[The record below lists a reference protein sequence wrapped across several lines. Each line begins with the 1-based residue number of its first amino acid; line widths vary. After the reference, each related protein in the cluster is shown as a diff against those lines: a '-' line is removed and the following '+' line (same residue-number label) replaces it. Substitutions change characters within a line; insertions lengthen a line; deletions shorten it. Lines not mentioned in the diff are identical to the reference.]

1 VGNVS
6 LSLYSRDEEAAL
18 EVFMRLVVKKFGGT
32 SVGNIDRILEV
43 AKQVAAARNQSEQV
57 VVVVS
62 AMAGETDRLVK
73 LSYQVTENPD
83 EREFDLLLSTGEMV
97 SSALLAIAL
106 NALGYAAE
114 SFTGRQV
121 GILTD
126 SVHTKARIRK
136 IDAERL
142 LRALEQGK
150 IAVVAGFQGI
160 DEHED
165 LTTLGRGGSDTT
177 AVALAAAMGSAI
189 CEIYTDV
196 DGVYTA
202 DPNLVP
208 EARRLRK
215 ISYDEM
221 LEMASLGAKVL
232 QTRSV
237 EVAKIYNVPVLVK
250 STFEAGEGTLVTR
263 EDAELEKVAV
273 SGLTLDKNQ
282 ARITVLGVPDHPGLA
297 AKIFGKVSDA
307 HIVVDMIVQ
316 NVSEQELTDISFTMA
331 RSDGKKAFDL
341 VHEVLPDIGARDV
354 KLDGKI
360 AKVSIIGAGMRSH
373 SGIATTMFAA
383 LAGENINI
391 LMISTSE
398 IKISCIIDEKYGELA
413 VRTLHEAFGLG
424 SPREDEISEG
434 C

>member
-1 VGNVS
+1 
-6 LSLYSRDEEAAL
+6 
-18 EVFMRLVVKKFGGT
+18 MRLLVKKFGGT
-32 SVGNIDRILEV
+32 SVGSIERIREV
-43 AKQVAAARNQSEQV
+43 AKKVVPARHSGERV

-73 LSYQVTENPD
+73 LGYQISENPD

-106 NALGYAAE
+106 TDMGYAAE

-136 IDAERL
+136 IDGERIFQ
-142 LRALEQGK
+142 ALDQGK

-160 DEHED
+160 DERED
-165 LTTLGRGGSDTT
+165 MTTLGRGGSDTT
-177 AVALAAAMGSAI
+177 AVALAAALGADV

-208 EARRLRK
+208 DARRLRK

-237 EVAKIYNVPVLVK
+237 EVAKIYQVPVLVK
-250 STFEAGEGTLVTR
+250 STFQEGQGTLVTR
-263 EDAELEKVAV
+263 EDAELEKVVV
-273 SGLTLDKNQ
+273 SGLSLDQNQ
-282 ARITVLGVPDHPGLA
+282 ARLTVLGVPDRPGLA
-297 AKIFGKVSDA
+297 ARIFGKVSDA
-307 HIVVDMIVQ
+307 HIIVDMIVQ
-316 NVSEQELTDISFTMA
+316 NVSEQELTDISFTVA
-331 RSDGKKAFDL
+331 RSDGQRALTL
-341 VHEVLPDIGARDV
+341 VREVLPEIGARDV
-354 KLDGKI
+354 KLDAKI

-383 LAGENINI
+383 LARENINI

-398 IKISCIIDEKYGELA
+398 IKISCVIDEKYGELA
-413 VRTLHEAFGLG
+413 LRTLHEAFGLG
-424 SPREDEISEG
+424 NPRDDEVAER
-434 C
+434 

>member
-1 VGNVS
+1 M
-6 LSLYSRDEEAAL
+6 A
-18 EVFMRLVVKKFGGT
+18 FVVKKFGGT
-32 SVGNIDRILEV
+32 SVGNIERILEV
-43 AKQVAAARNQSEQV
+43 AKKVATACSRGEKV

-62 AMAGETDRLVK
+62 AMAGDTDRLVK
-73 LSYQVTENPD
+73 LGTQVAEHPD

-106 NALGYAAE
+106 NDMGYAAE

-126 SVHTKARIRK
+126 SVHTQARIRK
-136 IDAERL
+136 IDGERIFQ
-142 LRALEQGK
+142 ALDQGK

-160 DEHED
+160 DERED
-165 LTTLGRGGSDTT
+165 MTTLGRGGSDTT
-177 AVALAAAMGSAI
+177 AVALAAALNADV

-196 DGVYTA
+196 DGIYTA

-208 EARRLRK
+208 DARRLRK

-237 EVAKIYNVPVLVK
+237 EVAKIYHVPVLVK
-250 STFEAGEGTLVTR
+250 STFQEGEGTLVTR
-263 EDAELEKVAV
+263 EDAELEKVVV

-282 ARITVLGVPDHPGLA
+282 ARITVLGVPDRPGLA
-297 AKIFGKVSDA
+297 AKIFGRVSAA

-316 NVSEQELTDISFTMA
+316 NVSEQELTDISFTVA
-331 RSDGKKAFDL
+331 RGDGQKARAL
-341 VHEVLPDIGARDV
+341 VAEVLPDIGARDV
-354 KLDGKI
+354 KLDAKI
-360 AKVSIIGAGMRSH
+360 AKVSIIGAGMHSH
-373 SGIATTMFAA
+373 SGIATSMFAT

-413 VRTLHEAFGLG
+413 VRTLHDAFDLG
-424 SPREDEISEG
+424 HPRDDELAAR
-434 C
+434 

>member
-1 VGNVS
+1 
-6 LSLYSRDEEAAL
+6 
-18 EVFMRLVVKKFGGT
+18 MRFAVKKFGGT

-43 AKQVAAARNQSEQV
+43 AKKVAAARSRGDKV

-62 AMAGETDRLVK
+62 AMAGDTDRLVR
-73 LSYQVTENPD
+73 LGTQVSDHPD

-106 NALGYAAE
+106 NDMGCAAE

-136 IDAERL
+136 IDGERIFQ
-142 LRALEQGK
+142 ALDQGK

-160 DEHED
+160 NERED
-165 LTTLGRGGSDTT
+165 MTTLGRGGSDTT
-177 AVALAAAMGSAI
+177 AVALAAALNADG

-208 EARRLRK
+208 DAQRLRK

-237 EVAKIYNVPVLVK
+237 EVAKIYHVPVLVK
-250 STFEAGEGTLVTR
+250 STFQEGEGTLVTR
-263 EDAELEKVAV
+263 EDAELEKVVV
-273 SGLTLDKNQ
+273 SGLTLDNNQ
-282 ARITVLGVPDHPGLA
+282 ARITVLGVPDRPGLA
-297 AKIFGKVSDA
+297 AKIFGRVSDA

-316 NVSEQELTDISFTMA
+316 NVSEQELTDISFTVA
-331 RSDGKKAFDL
+331 RGDGKKAFAL
-341 VHEVLPDIGARDV
+341 VEEVLPEIGARAV
-354 KLDGKI
+354 KLDAKI

-373 SGIATTMFAA
+373 SGIATSMFAG
-383 LAGENINI
+383 LARENINI

-398 IKISCIIDEKYGELA
+398 IKISCVIDEKYGELA
-413 VRTLHEAFGLG
+413 VRTLHDAFGLG
-424 SPREDEISEG
+424 NPREDELAER
-434 C
+434 

>member
-1 VGNVS
+1 
-6 LSLYSRDEEAAL
+6 
-18 EVFMRLVVKKFGGT
+18 MRLVVKKFGGT
-32 SVGNIDRILEV
+32 SVGTLDRIREV
-43 AKQVAAARNQSEQV
+43 AKKVAAARDGGEGI

-62 AMAGETDRLVK
+62 AMAGETDRLVQ
-73 LSYQVTENPD
+73 LGYQVSDNPN

-106 NALGYAAE
+106 NAMGYAAE
-114 SFTGRQV
+114 SLTGRQV

-136 IDAERL
+136 INGERIL
-142 LRALEQGK
+142 QTLEQGK

-160 DEHED
+160 DERED
-165 LTTLGRGGSDTT
+165 MTTLGRGGSDTT
-177 AVALAAAMGSAI
+177 AVALAAALGADL

-196 DGVYTA
+196 DGIYTA
-202 DPNLVP
+202 DPNVVP

-237 EVAKIYNVPVLVK
+237 EVAKIYNVSVLVK
-250 STFEAGEGTLVTR
+250 STFQEGEGTLVTH
-263 EDAELEKVAV
+263 EDAELEKVVV
-273 SGLTLDKNQ
+273 SGVTLDKNQ
-282 ARITVLGVPDHPGLA
+282 ARLTVAGVPDRPGVA

-307 HIVVDMIVQ
+307 HIIVDMIVQ
-316 NVSEQELTDISFTMA
+316 NVGEQELTDISFTVA
-331 RSDGKKAFDL
+331 RSDAKKALTL
-341 VHEVLPDIGARDV
+341 VQEVLPEIGAHDV
-354 KLDGKI
+354 KLDAKI

-373 SGIATTMFAA
+373 SGIATMMFAA
-383 LAGENINI
+383 LARENVNI

-398 IKISCIIDEKYGELA
+398 IKISCVIDEKYAELA
-413 VRTLHEAFGLG
+413 VRTLHEAFDLG
-424 SPREDEISEG
+424 NRRDEEAAER
-434 C
+434 

>member
-1 VGNVS
+1 
-6 LSLYSRDEEAAL
+6 
-18 EVFMRLVVKKFGGT
+18 MRLVVKKFGGT
-32 SVGNIDRILEV
+32 SVGNIERILEV
-43 AKQVAAARNQSEQV
+43 AKQVASARDRGERV

-62 AMAGETDRLVK
+62 AMAGETDRLVS
-73 LSYQVTENPD
+73 LGSQISENPD
-83 EREFDLLLSTGEMV
+83 EREFDLLLATGEMV

-106 NALGYAAE
+106 NDRGYTAE

-136 IDAERL
+136 INGERIFQ
-142 LRALEQGK
+142 AIDQGK

-160 DEHED
+160 DERED
-165 LTTLGRGGSDTT
+165 MTTLGRGGSDTT
-177 AVALAAAMGSAI
+177 AVALAATLGADV

-208 EARRLRK
+208 DARRLRK

-250 STFEAGEGTLVTR
+250 STFQEGEGTLVTK
-263 EDAELEKVAV
+263 EDAELEKVVV
-273 SGLTLDKNQ
+273 SGLMLDKNQ
-282 ARITVLGVPDHPGLA
+282 ARITVVGVPDRPGVA
-297 AKIFGKVSDA
+297 SKIFGKISDA

-316 NVSEQELTDISFTMA
+316 NVSEQELTDISFTVA
-331 RSDGKKAFDL
+331 RGDGKKAAAL
-341 VHEVLPDIGARDV
+341 VRELLSEIAARDV

-360 AKVSIIGAGMRSH
+360 AKVSIVGAGMRSH

-383 LAGENINI
+383 LARENVNI

-398 IKISCIIDEKYGELA
+398 IKISCVIDEKYGELA

-424 SPREDEISEG
+424 NRRDDELAERE
-434 C
+434 

>member
-1 VGNVS
+1 
-6 LSLYSRDEEAAL
+6 
-18 EVFMRLVVKKFGGT
+18 MRFVVKKFGGT
-32 SVGNIDRILEV
+32 SVGNIDRMLEV
-43 AKQVAAARNQSEQV
+43 AKKIVAARSLGEKV

-62 AMAGETDRLVK
+62 AMAGDTDRLVK
-73 LSYQVTENPD
+73 LGTQVSENPD

-106 NALGYAAE
+106 NDMGYAAE

-126 SVHTKARIRK
+126 SVHTQARIRK
-136 IDAERL
+136 IDGERIFQ
-142 LRALEQGK
+142 ALDQGK

-160 DEHED
+160 NERED
-165 LTTLGRGGSDTT
+165 MTTLGRGGSDTT
-177 AVALAAAMGSAI
+177 AVALAAALSAEV

-208 EARRLRK
+208 DARRLRK

-237 EVAKIYNVPVLVK
+237 EVAKIYHVPVLVK
-250 STFEAGEGTLVTR
+250 STFQEGEGTLVTR
-263 EDAELEKVAV
+263 EDAELEKVVV

-282 ARITVLGVPDHPGLA
+282 ARITVLGVPDRPGLA
-297 AKIFGKVSDA
+297 AKIFGRVSDA

-316 NVSEQELTDISFTMA
+316 NVSEQELTDISFTVA
-331 RSDGKKAFDL
+331 RGDGKKAFAL
-341 VHEVLPDIGARDV
+341 VEEVLPEIGAHDV
-354 KLDGKI
+354 KLDAKI

-373 SGIATTMFAA
+373 AGIATGMFAA
-383 LAGENINI
+383 LARENINI

-398 IKISCIIDEKYGELA
+398 IKISCVIDEKYGELA
-413 VRTLHEAFGLG
+413 VRTLHDAFGLG
-424 SPREDEISEG
+424 DPREDERAER
-434 C
+434 

>member
-1 VGNVS
+1 MS
-6 LSLYSRDEEAAL
+6 
-18 EVFMRLVVKKFGGT
+18 FVVKKFGGT
-32 SVGNIDRILEV
+32 SVGNIDRLLEV
-43 AKQVAAARNQSEQV
+43 AKKITAARDRGERV

-73 LSYQVTENPD
+73 LSYEVSENPD

-106 NALGYAAE
+106 NAMGYAAE

-136 IDAERL
+136 INGERIFQ
-142 LRALEQGK
+142 ALDQGK

-160 DEHED
+160 DERED
-165 LTTLGRGGSDTT
+165 MTTLGRGGSDTT
-177 AVALAAAMGSAI
+177 AVALAAALNADV

-208 EARRLRK
+208 DARRLRK

-232 QTRSV
+232 QARAV
-237 EVAKIYNVPVLVK
+237 EVAKIYHVPVLVK
-250 STFEAGEGTLVTR
+250 STFQEGEGTLVTK
-263 EDAELEKVAV
+263 EDAELEKVVV

-282 ARITVLGVPDHPGLA
+282 ARITVLGVPDRPGLA

-316 NVSEQELTDISFTMA
+316 NVSEQELTDISFTVP
-331 RSDGKKAFDL
+331 RGDGKKAFAL
-341 VHEVLPDIGARDV
+341 VQEVLPEIGAHDV
-354 KLDGKI
+354 KLDTKI

-373 SGIATTMFAA
+373 SGIATSMFAA
-383 LAGENINI
+383 LARENINI

-398 IKISCIIDEKYGELA
+398 IKISCVIDEKYAELGI
-413 VRTLHEAFGLG
+413 RTLHEAFGLG
-424 SPREDEISEG
+424 NARDDEHAEHQ
-434 C
+434 

>member
-1 VGNVS
+1 
-6 LSLYSRDEEAAL
+6 
-18 EVFMRLVVKKFGGT
+18 MRLVVKKFGGT
-32 SVGNIDRILEV
+32 SVGTLDRIREV
-43 AKQVAAARNQSEQV
+43 AKKVAAARDGGEGI

-62 AMAGETDRLVK
+62 AMAGETDRLVQ
-73 LSYQVTENPD
+73 LGYQVSDNPN

-114 SFTGRQV
+114 SLTGRQV

-136 IDAERL
+136 INGERIL
-142 LRALEQGK
+142 QTLEQGK

-160 DEHED
+160 DERED
-165 LTTLGRGGSDTT
+165 MTTLGRGGSDTT
-177 AVALAAAMGSAI
+177 AVALAAALGADL

-196 DGVYTA
+196 DGIYTA
-202 DPNLVP
+202 DPNVVP

-237 EVAKIYNVPVLVK
+237 EVAKIYNVSVLVK
-250 STFEAGEGTLVTR
+250 STFQEGEGTLVTH
-263 EDAELEKVAV
+263 EDAELEKVVV
-273 SGLTLDKNQ
+273 SGVTLDKNQ
-282 ARITVLGVPDHPGLA
+282 ARLTVAGVPDRPGVA

-307 HIVVDMIVQ
+307 HIIVDMIVQ
-316 NVSEQELTDISFTMA
+316 NVGEQELTDISFTVA
-331 RSDGKKAFDL
+331 RSDAKKALTL
-341 VHEVLPDIGARDV
+341 VQEVLPEIGAHDV
-354 KLDGKI
+354 KLDAKI

-383 LAGENINI
+383 LARENVNI

-398 IKISCIIDEKYGELA
+398 IKISCVIDEKYAELA
-413 VRTLHEAFGLG
+413 VRTLHEAFDLG
-424 SPREDEISEG
+424 NRRDEEAAER
-434 C
+434 

>member
-1 VGNVS
+1 
-6 LSLYSRDEEAAL
+6 
-18 EVFMRLVVKKFGGT
+18 MRFVVMKFGGT
-32 SVGNIDRILEV
+32 SVGNIDRILDV
-43 AKQVAAARNQSEQV
+43 AKRVAAAHNQGEQV

-97 SSALLAIAL
+97 SSALLTIAL

-114 SFTGRQV
+114 SFTGRQM

-136 IDAERL
+136 IDGERIL
-142 LRALEQGK
+142 HALEQGK

-177 AVALAAAMGSAI
+177 AVALAAALGSGM

-250 STFEAGEGTLVTR
+250 STFQEGEGTLVTR

-282 ARITVLGVPDHPGLA
+282 ARLTVLGVPDRPGLA

-331 RSDGKKAFDL
+331 RGDGKKAFDL

-383 LAGENINI
+383 LASESINI

-424 SPREDEISEG
+424 SPREDERSEG

>member
-1 VGNVS
+1 
-6 LSLYSRDEEAAL
+6 
-18 EVFMRLVVKKFGGT
+18 MRLVVKKFGGT

-43 AKQVAAARNQSEQV
+43 AKQVASARDRGEKV

-62 AMAGETDRLVK
+62 AMAGETDRLVS
-73 LSYQVTENPD
+73 LGSQISENPD
-83 EREFDLLLSTGEMV
+83 EREFDLLLATGEMV

-106 NALGYAAE
+106 NDRGYAAE

-136 IDAERL
+136 INGERIFQ
-142 LRALEQGK
+142 ALEQGK

-160 DEHED
+160 DERED
-165 LTTLGRGGSDTT
+165 MTTLGRGGSDTT
-177 AVALAAAMGSAI
+177 AVALAAALGADV
-189 CEIYTDV
+189 CEVYTDV

-208 EARRLRK
+208 DARRLRK

-250 STFEAGEGTLVTR
+250 STFQEGEGTLVTK
-263 EDAELEKVAV
+263 EDAQLEKVVV

-282 ARITVLGVPDHPGLA
+282 ARITVVGVPDRPGVA
-297 AKIFGKVSDA
+297 SKIFGKVSDA

-316 NVSEQELTDISFTMA
+316 NVSEQELTDISFTVA
-331 RSDGKKAFDL
+331 RGDGKKAAAL
-341 VHEVLPDIGARDV
+341 VRELLPEIAARDV
-354 KLDGKI
+354 RLDGKI
-360 AKVSIIGAGMRSH
+360 AKVSIVGAGMRSH

-383 LAGENINI
+383 LARENVNI

-398 IKISCIIDEKYGELA
+398 IKISCVIDEKYGELA

-424 SPREDEISEG
+424 SRRDDELTERE
-434 C
+434 

>member
-1 VGNVS
+1 MG
-6 LSLYSRDEEAAL
+6 
-18 EVFMRLVVKKFGGT
+18 FVVKKFGGT
-32 SVGNIDRILEV
+32 SVGTLERIRDV
-43 AKQVAAARNQSEQV
+43 AKKVAAARDRGEDI

-62 AMAGETDRLVK
+62 AMAGETDRLIR
-73 LSYQVTENPD
+73 LAYQMAEAPN

-106 NALGYAAE
+106 NDMGYAAE

-136 IDAERL
+136 IDGERIL
-142 LRALEQGK
+142 QALRQGK

-165 LTTLGRGGSDTT
+165 MTTLGRGGSDTT
-177 AVALAAAMGSAI
+177 AVALAAALGADL

-208 EARRLRK
+208 DARRLRK

-250 STFEAGEGTLVTR
+250 STFQEGEGTLVTQ
-263 EDAELEKVAV
+263 EDAELEKVVV
-273 SGLTLDKNQ
+273 SGVTLDTNQ
-282 ARITVLGVPDHPGLA
+282 ARLTVMGVPDRPGVA
-297 AKIFGKVSDA
+297 AKLFGKISDA

-316 NVSEQELTDISFTMA
+316 NVSEQELTDISFTVP
-331 RSDGKKAFDL
+331 RGDGKKALAL
-341 VHEVLPDIGARDV
+341 VQEVLPEIGARDV
-354 KLDGKI
+354 KLDARI

-373 SGIATTMFAA
+373 SGVATTMFAT
-383 LAGENINI
+383 LARENINI

-398 IKISCIIDEKYGELA
+398 IKISCVIDEKYGELA
-413 VRTLHEAFGLG
+413 VRSLHEAFGLG
-424 SPREDEISEG
+424 SRREDEPSEPAR
-434 C
+434 

>member
-1 VGNVS
+1 M
-6 LSLYSRDEEAAL
+6 A
-18 EVFMRLVVKKFGGT
+18 FVVKKFGGT

-43 AKQVAAARNQSEQV
+43 AKKVAAARGHGDKV

-62 AMAGETDRLVK
+62 AMAGDTDRLVK
-73 LSYQVTENPD
+73 LGTQITENPD

-106 NALGYAAE
+106 NDMGYAAE

-136 IDAERL
+136 IDGGRIFQVL
-142 LRALEQGK
+142 DQGK

-160 DEHED
+160 DEKED
-165 LTTLGRGGSDTT
+165 MTTLGRGGSDTT
-177 AVALAAAMGSAI
+177 AVALAAALRADV

-196 DGVYTA
+196 DGIYTA

-208 EARRLRK
+208 DARRLRK
-215 ISYDEM
+215 ISFDEM

-237 EVAKIYNVPVLVK
+237 EVAKIYHVPVLVK
-250 STFEAGEGTLVTR
+250 STFREGEGTLVTR

-282 ARITVLGVPDHPGLA
+282 ARITVLGVPDRPGLA
-297 AKIFGKVSDA
+297 AKIFGRVSDA
-307 HIVVDMIVQ
+307 YIVVDMIVQ
-316 NVSEQELTDISFTMA
+316 NVSEQELTDISFTVA
-331 RSDGKKAFDL
+331 RGDGKKAFTL
-341 VHEVLPDIGARDV
+341 VEEVLPGIGAQAV
-354 KLDGKI
+354 KLDAKI

-373 SGIATTMFAA
+373 SGIATSMFAA
-383 LAGENINI
+383 LAHENINI

-398 IKISCIIDEKYGELA
+398 IKISCVIDEKYGELA
-413 VRTLHEAFGLG
+413 VRTLHDAFGLG
-424 SPREDEISEG
+424 HPRDDELAEP
-434 C
+434 

>member
-1 VGNVS
+1 
-6 LSLYSRDEEAAL
+6 
-18 EVFMRLVVKKFGGT
+18 MRVVVKKFGGT
-32 SVGNIDRILEV
+32 SVGNIDRILDV
-43 AKQVAAARNQSEQV
+43 AKQVAAARTRGDRV

-97 SSALLAIAL
+97 SSALLAMAL
-106 NALGYAAE
+106 KALGYAAE

-126 SVHTKARIRK
+126 SVHTKARIRR
-136 IDAERL
+136 INGERIL
-142 LRALEQGK
+142 QALEQGK

-177 AVALAAAMGSAI
+177 AVALAAALGSAV

-208 EARRLRK
+208 DARRLHK

-250 STFEAGEGTLVTR
+250 STFEEGEGTLVTR

-282 ARITVLGVPDHPGLA
+282 ARITVLGVPDRPGLA

-331 RSDGKKAFDL
+331 RGDGQKAFAL
-341 VHEVLPDIGARDV
+341 VHDVLPDIGARDV

-360 AKVSIIGAGMRSH
+360 AKVSIIGAGMSSH
-373 SGIATTMFAA
+373 SGIATSMFTA
-383 LAGENINI
+383 LAHENINI

-413 VRTLHEAFGLG
+413 VRTLHDAFGLG
-424 SPREDEISEG
+424 GPREDESSAG

>member
-1 VGNVS
+1 
-6 LSLYSRDEEAAL
+6 
-18 EVFMRLVVKKFGGT
+18 MRFVVKKFGGT
-32 SVGNIDRILEV
+32 SVGNIQRILEV
-43 AKQVAAARNQSEQV
+43 AKKVAAARDCGDKIL
-57 VVVVS
+57 VVVS
-62 AMAGETDRLVK
+62 AMAGETDRLVH
-73 LSYQVTENPD
+73 LAYQVSEHPS

-106 NALGYAAE
+106 DDMGYAAD

-136 IDAERL
+136 IDGERIL
-142 LRALEQGK
+142 QALEQGK

-160 DEHED
+160 NERED
-165 LTTLGRGGSDTT
+165 MTTLGRGGSDTT
-177 AVALAAAMGSAI
+177 AVALAAALGADL

-208 EARRLRK
+208 DARRLRK

-237 EVAKIYNVPVLVK
+237 EVGKIYSVPILVK
-250 STFEAGEGTLVTR
+250 STFQEGEGTLVTR
-263 EDAELEKVAV
+263 EDAELEKVVV

-282 ARITVLGVPDHPGLA
+282 ARLTVLGVPDRPGVA
-297 AKIFGKVSDA
+297 ANIFGKVSDA

-316 NVSEQELTDISFTMA
+316 NVSEQELTDISFTVA
-331 RSDGKKAFDL
+331 RSDGKKALAL
-341 VHEVLPDIGARDV
+341 VQEVLPAIGARAV
-354 KLDGKI
+354 KLDAKI

-373 SGIATTMFAA
+373 SGIATTMFTT
-383 LAGENINI
+383 LARENVNI

-398 IKISCIIDEKYGELA
+398 IKISCVIDEKYGELA
-413 VRTLHEAFGLG
+413 VRALHDAFGLG
-424 SPREDEISEG
+424 NRRDDDFSEG
-434 C
+434 

>member
-1 VGNVS
+1 
-6 LSLYSRDEEAAL
+6 
-18 EVFMRLVVKKFGGT
+18 MRFVVKKFGGT
-32 SVGNIDRILEV
+32 SVGDIDRILEV
-43 AKQVAAARNQSEQV
+43 TKQVASARDRGERV

-62 AMAGETDRLVK
+62 AMAGETDRLVS
-73 LSYQVTENPD
+73 LGAQISENPD
-83 EREFDLLLSTGEMV
+83 EREFDLLLATGEMV

-106 NALGYAAE
+106 NDRGYAAE

-136 IDAERL
+136 IDGERIL
-142 LRALEQGK
+142 QALDQGK

-160 DEHED
+160 DERED
-165 LTTLGRGGSDTT
+165 MTTLGRGGSDTT
-177 AVALAAAMGSAI
+177 AVALAAALGADV

-208 EARRLRK
+208 DARRLRK

-250 STFEAGEGTLVTR
+250 STFQEGDGTLVTK
-263 EDAELEKVAV
+263 EDAELEKVVV

-282 ARITVLGVPDHPGLA
+282 ARITVVGVPDRPGVA

-316 NVSEQELTDISFTMA
+316 NVSEQELTDISFTVA
-331 RSDGKKAFDL
+331 RGDGKKAAAL
-341 VHEVLPDIGARDV
+341 VRELLSEIGACDV
-354 KLDGKI
+354 RLDVKI
-360 AKVSIIGAGMRSH
+360 AKVSIVGAGMRSH

-383 LAGENINI
+383 LARENVNI

-398 IKISCIIDEKYGELA
+398 IKISCVIGEKYGELA
-413 VRTLHEAFGLG
+413 LRTLHEAFGLG
-424 SPREDEISEG
+424 NRRDDELAER
-434 C
+434 

>member
-1 VGNVS
+1 
-6 LSLYSRDEEAAL
+6 
-18 EVFMRLVVKKFGGT
+18 MRFVVKKFGGT
-32 SVGNIDRILEV
+32 SVGNIERILEV
-43 AKQVAAARNQSEQV
+43 AKKVAAARDRGDKIL
-57 VVVVS
+57 VVVS
-62 AMAGETDRLVK
+62 AMAGETDRLVY
-73 LSYQVTENPD
+73 LAYQVSEHPN

-106 NALGYAAE
+106 DDMGYAAD

-136 IDAERL
+136 IDGERIL
-142 LRALEQGK
+142 QALEQGK

-160 DEHED
+160 NERED
-165 LTTLGRGGSDTT
+165 MTTLGRGGSDTT
-177 AVALAAAMGSAI
+177 AVALAAALGADL

-208 EARRLRK
+208 DARRLRK

-237 EVAKIYNVPVLVK
+237 EVGKIYSVPILVK
-250 STFEAGEGTLVTR
+250 STFHEGEGTLVTR
-263 EDAELEKVAV
+263 EDAELEKVVV

-282 ARITVLGVPDHPGLA
+282 ARLTVLGVPDRPGVA

-316 NVSEQELTDISFTMA
+316 NVSEQELTDISFTVA
-331 RSDGKKAFDL
+331 RSDGKKALAL
-341 VHEVLPDIGARDV
+341 VQEVLPAIGARAV
-354 KLDGKI
+354 KLDAKI

-373 SGIATTMFAA
+373 SGIATTMFTT
-383 LAGENINI
+383 LARENVNI

-398 IKISCIIDEKYGELA
+398 IKISCVIDEKYGELA
-413 VRTLHEAFGLG
+413 VRALHDAFGLG
-424 SPREDEISEG
+424 NRRDDDFSEG
-434 C
+434 

>member
-1 VGNVS
+1 
-6 LSLYSRDEEAAL
+6 
-18 EVFMRLVVKKFGGT
+18 MRFVVKKFGGT
-32 SVGNIDRILEV
+32 SVGNIDRILDV
-43 AKQVAAARNQSEQV
+43 AKQVAAARNQGEQV

-97 SSALLAIAL
+97 SSALLTIAL

-136 IDAERL
+136 INGERIL
-142 LRALEQGK
+142 HVLEQGK

-177 AVALAAAMGSAI
+177 AVALAAALGSAV

-208 EARRLRK
+208 DARRLCK

-250 STFEAGEGTLVTR
+250 STFQEGDGTLVTR

-282 ARITVLGVPDHPGLA
+282 ARLTVLGVPDRPGLA

-331 RSDGKKAFDL
+331 RGDGKKAFAL
-341 VHEVLPDIGARDV
+341 VHEVLPEIGARDV

-383 LAGENINI
+383 LAHENINI

-424 SPREDEISEG
+424 SSRDDELSEG
-434 C
+434 G

>member
-1 VGNVS
+1 
-6 LSLYSRDEEAAL
+6 
-18 EVFMRLVVKKFGGT
+18 MRFVVKKFGGT

-43 AKQVAAARNQSEQV
+43 AKKVAAAHHHGEKV

-73 LSYQVTENPD
+73 LGYQVSENPD
-83 EREFDLLLSTGEMV
+83 AREFDLLLSTGEMV

-106 NALGYAAE
+106 GDMGYAAE

-126 SVHTKARIRK
+126 SMHTRARIRK
-136 IDAERL
+136 IDGERIVQ
-142 LRALEQGK
+142 ALQQGK

-160 DEHED
+160 DERED

-177 AVALAAAMGSAI
+177 AVALAAALSSDV

-208 EARRLRK
+208 DARRLRK

-237 EVAKIYNVPVLVK
+237 EVAKIYQVPVLVK
-250 STFEAGEGTLVTR
+250 STFHEGEGTLVTK

-282 ARITVLGVPDHPGLA
+282 ARITVLGVPDRPGLA
-297 AKIFGKVSDA
+297 AKIFGRVSEA
-307 HIVVDMIVQ
+307 HIVVDVIVQ
-316 NVSEQELTDISFTMA
+316 NVSEQELTDISFTVA
-331 RSDGKKAFDL
+331 RGDGKKASAL
-341 VHEVLPDIGARDV
+341 LQEVLPEIGARDV
-354 KLDGKI
+354 KLDAKI

-383 LAGENINI
+383 LAHENVNI

-398 IKISCIIDEKYGELA
+398 IKISCVIDEKYGELA

-424 SPREDEISEG
+424 ERRDDEIVEG
-434 C
+434 